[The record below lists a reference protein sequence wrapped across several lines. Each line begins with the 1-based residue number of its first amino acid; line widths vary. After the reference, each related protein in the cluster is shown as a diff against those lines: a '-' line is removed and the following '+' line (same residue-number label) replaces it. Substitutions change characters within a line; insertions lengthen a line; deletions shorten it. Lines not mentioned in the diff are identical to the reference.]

1 MKAKTINSVIL
12 LIKEKS
18 NIKNAINTNKVK
30 FKKNI

>member
-18 NIKNAINTNKVK
+18 NIKNTINTNKVK